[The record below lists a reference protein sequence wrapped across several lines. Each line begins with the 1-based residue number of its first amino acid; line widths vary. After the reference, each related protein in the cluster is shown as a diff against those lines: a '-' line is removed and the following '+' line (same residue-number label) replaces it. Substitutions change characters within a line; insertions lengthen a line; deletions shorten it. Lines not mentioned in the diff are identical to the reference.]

1 MGVGTKMKK
10 YKVGIVGVGGVSELH
25 FVGYK
30 DHPERIE
37 ISALCD
43 PNSEALHAKA
53 DKYGVPQRFTDLND
67 FIKNSGVDA
76 VVVCTPTSIR
86 KEILFPII
94 EAGLPIFCEKPF
106 SDTLAEAAEITEKAK
121 KHGVPITIN
130 QNFRR
135 HFPFELVKG
144 IVADGKIGHVTSIL
158 FTNLMF
164 RQDVGWRLEEKRH
177 ALSVMGIHWFDGFRL
192 ILGSEAKS
200 VVAQNRSSSAIH
212 CVGETDGTVQVVFEN
227 NTVVTYIQSFSSALS
242 KTEMIVI
249 GETGTIVAANG
260 KVSLYRGKEKTP
272 EQTWENNVSR
282 EVATF
287 EGINHL
293 FTSIE
298 TGVEAP
304 NSSLDNLKTVT
315 LLDAAYVS
323 AEEQRIV
330 DLKQGVTVKV

>member
-1 MGVGTKMKK
+1 MKK
-10 YKVGIVGVGGVSELH
+10 YKVGIVGAGGVTDLH

-37 ISALCD
+37 VTALCD
-43 PNSEALHAKA
+43 PNSEALQAKA
-53 DKYGVPQRFTDLND
+53 DTYGVPQRFTELND
-67 FIKNSGVDA
+67 FIQNSGVDA

-106 SDTLAEAAEITEKAK
+106 SDTLAEAKEITEKAK
-121 KHGVPITIN
+121 KHGVPISIN

-144 IVADGKIGHVTSIL
+144 IVAEGKIGKVTSIL

-164 RQDVGWRLEEKRH
+164 RQDAGWRLEEKRH

-200 VVAQNRSSSAIH
+200 VVAQNRSSSAIN

-227 NTVVTYIQSFSSALS
+227 DTVVTYIQSFSSAIGR
-242 KTEMIVI
+242 TEMIVI
-249 GETGTIVAANG
+249 GETGTIIAVDG
-260 KVSLYRGKEKTP
+260 KINLYRGREKTP

-282 EVATF
+282 EIATF
-287 EGINHL
+287 EGINQL

-304 NSSLDNLKTVT
+304 NSSQDNLKTVS

-330 DLKQGVTVKV
+330 HLK

>member
-1 MGVGTKMKK
+1 MKK
-10 YKVGIVGVGGVSELH
+10 YKVGIVGTGGVSELH

-37 ISALCD
+37 ITALCD
-43 PNSEALHAKA
+43 PNAEALHAKA
-53 DKYGVPQRFTDLND
+53 DKYGVPQRFTDLHE
-67 FIKNSGVDA
+67 FLKNSGVDA

-86 KEILFPII
+86 KDILFPII

-106 SDTLAEAAEITEKAK
+106 SDTWAEATEITEMAA
-121 KHGVPITIN
+121 KHGVPISVN

-135 HFPFELVKG
+135 HFPFELVKEILTPG
-144 IVADGKIGHVTSIL
+144 TIGQVTSIV

-200 VVAQNRSSSAIH
+200 VVAQNRSSSAIQ
-212 CVGETDGTVQVVFEN
+212 CVGETDGAVQVVFEN
-227 NTVVTYIQSFSSALS
+227 NTVVTYTQSFSSAFGR
-242 KTEMIVI
+242 TEMIVI
-249 GETGTIVAANG
+249 GETGTLVVEGG
-260 KVSLYRGKEKTP
+260 KVNLYRGKGKSP
-272 EQTWENNVSR
+272 EQTWDNHVSR

-287 EGINHL
+287 EGLNQL
-293 FTSIE
+293 LTSIE

-304 NSSLDNLKTVT
+304 NSSIDNLKTVT

-323 AEEQRIV
+323 AEEQRVVI
-330 DLKQGVTVKV
+330 LKQGVKVTV

>member
-1 MGVGTKMKK
+1 MKK
-10 YKVGIVGVGGVSELH
+10 YKVGIVGAGGVTELH

-37 ISALCD
+37 VTALCD
-43 PNSEALHAKA
+43 PNPEALHAKA

-67 FIKNSGVDA
+67 FIQKSGVDA
-76 VVVCTPTSIR
+76 VIVCTPTSIR

-106 SDTLAEAAEITEKAK
+106 SDTLAEAKEITEKAK
-121 KHGVPITIN
+121 KHGVPISIN

-144 IVADGKIGHVTSIL
+144 IVAEDRIGKVTSIL

-164 RQDVGWRLEEKRH
+164 RQDAGWRLEEQRH

-200 VVAQNRSSSAIH
+200 VVAQNRSSSAID

-227 NTVVTYIQSFSSALS
+227 DTVVTYVQSFSSAIGR
-242 KTEMIVI
+242 TEMIVI
-249 GETGTIVAANG
+249 GERGTIIASDG
-260 KVSLYRGKEKTP
+260 KVNLYRPREKTP

-282 EVATF
+282 EIATF

-304 NSSLDNLKTVT
+304 NSSQDNLKTVS

-330 DLKQGVTVKV
+330 HLK

>member
-1 MGVGTKMKK
+1 MKK
-10 YKVGIVGVGGVSELH
+10 YKVGIVGAGGVTELH

-37 ISALCD
+37 VTALCD
-43 PNSEALHAKA
+43 PNPETLHAKA
-53 DKYGVPQRFTDLND
+53 DKYGVAQRFTELND
-67 FIKNSGVDA
+67 FIQHSGVDA

-94 EAGLPIFCEKPF
+94 EAGIPIFCEKPF
-106 SDTLAEAAEITEKAK
+106 SDTLAEAKEITEKAK
-121 KHGVPITIN
+121 QHGVPISIN

-144 IVADGKIGHVTSIL
+144 IVAEDRIGKVTSIL

-164 RQDVGWRLEEKRH
+164 RQDAGWRLEESRH

-212 CVGETDGTVQVVFEN
+212 CAGETDSTVQVVFEN
-227 NTVVTYIQSFSSALS
+227 DAVVTYIQSFSSAIGR
-242 KTEMIVI
+242 TEMIVI
-249 GETGTIVAANG
+249 GEKGTILAADG
-260 KVSLYRGKEKTP
+260 KIHLYRPREKTP

-282 EVATF
+282 ETATF

-304 NSSLDNLKTVT
+304 NSSQDNLKTVS

-330 DLKQGVTVKV
+330 HLI

>member
-1 MGVGTKMKK
+1 MKK
-10 YKVGIVGVGGVSELH
+10 YNIGIVGAGGVTELH

-30 DHPERIE
+30 DHPERIQVT
-37 ISALCD
+37 ALCD

-53 DKYGVPQRFTDLND
+53 DKYDVPQRYTDLSD
-67 FIKNSGVDA
+67 FLKNSGVDA
-76 VVVCTPTSIR
+76 VVVCTPTSLR

-106 SDTLAEAAEITEKAK
+106 SDTLAEAFEITEKAR
-121 KHGVPITIN
+121 KHGVPISIN

-144 IVADGKIGHVTSIL
+144 IIAENKIGKVTSIL
-158 FTNLMF
+158 FSNLMF
-164 RQDVGWRLEEKRH
+164 RQDAGWRLLEKRH

-200 VVAQNRSSSAIH
+200 VVAQNRSSDAIN
-212 CVGETDGTVQVVFEN
+212 CEGETDGTVQVVFEN
-227 NTVVTYIQSFSSALS
+227 DAVVTYVQSFSSAYR

-249 GETGTIVAANG
+249 GETGTLVSANG
-260 KVSLYRGKEKTP
+260 TVSLYRGRESKP
-272 EQTWENNVSR
+272 EDTWENHISR
-282 EVATF
+282 EIATY

-293 FTSIE
+293 FTSME

-323 AEEQRIV
+323 AEEQRTV
-330 DLKQGVTVKV
+330 YLKQGIYA

>member
-1 MGVGTKMKK
+1 MKK
-10 YKVGIVGVGGVSELH
+10 YKVGIVGAGGVTELH

-37 ISALCD
+37 VTALCD
-43 PNSEALHAKA
+43 PNPEALHAKA

-67 FIKNSGVDA
+67 FIQKSGVDA
-76 VVVCTPTSIR
+76 VIVCTPTSIR

-106 SDTLAEAAEITEKAK
+106 SDTLAEAKEITEKAK
-121 KHGVPITIN
+121 KHGVPISIN

-144 IVADGKIGHVTSIL
+144 IVAEDRIGKVTSIL

-164 RQDVGWRLEEKRH
+164 RQDAGWRLEESRH

-200 VVAQNRSSSAIH
+200 VVAQNRSSSAID

-227 NTVVTYIQSFSSALS
+227 DTVVTYVQSFSSAIGR
-242 KTEMIVI
+242 TEMIVI
-249 GETGTIVAANG
+249 GEKGTIIASDG
-260 KVSLYRGKEKTP
+260 KVNLYRPREKTP
-272 EQTWENNVSR
+272 EQTWENHVSR
-282 EVATF
+282 EIATF

-304 NSSLDNLKTVT
+304 NSSQDNLKTVS

-330 DLKQGVTVKV
+330 YL